1 MQKCEHVL
9 AGHINMHLSHGFT
22 RMTDGTSDPLLL
34 VHSVVSIVWVTDVET
49 VHYVLK
55 SACLHSVLGFCFSSG
70 NNDTLL
76 CRSTSDFIEL
86 SKYQSH
92 STVRCSS

>member
-1 MQKCEHVL
+1 
-9 AGHINMHLSHGFT
+9 
-22 RMTDGTSDPLLL
+22 MTEGTADPLLL
-34 VHSVVSIVWVTDVET
+34 LRSVVSIVWVTVVET
-49 VHYVLK
+49 VRYVLK
-55 SACLHSVLGFCFSSG
+55 SVCLHSVLSFCFSSG

-92 STVRCSS
+92 STVKM